1 MNTKTFQPISPNP
14 EIRKRIAWSY
24 IDARDLG
31 QIVKLC
37 IEKDGLGFQVFN
49 AANDTVS
56 ANTPSRELAARYFP
70 NVPFTPR
77 DRRLRGAAFQPEDP

>member
-1 MNTKTFQPISPNP
+1 MRCESATSSNRMNTSDFPAYFANP

-56 ANTPSRELAARYFP
+56 ANTPTRELAARYFP
-70 NVPFTPR
+70 
-77 DRRLRGAAFQPEDP
+77 